1 MIPGDSPMC
10 PPHGPS
16 AKIGPSAPVTPIPT
30 GRMPS
35 RLAIVTPVYPNS
47 AEPLR
52 GIFTYHAAR
61 ALQAWADVAVDCLLA
76 SYLPIGPLRPR
87 ERRYTRVDPG
97 FRTLGVPVRYVQY
110 PAVPVV

>member
-1 MIPGDSPMC
+1 MIPGESPLRR
-10 PPHGPS
+10 PLRPS

-30 GRMPS
+30 GQTPP

-47 AEPLR
+47 AEPVR

-76 SYLPIGPLRPR
+76 AYLPLGPLRSNW
-87 ERRYTRVDPG
+87 
-97 FRTLGVPVRYVQY
+97 
-110 PAVPVV
+110 